1 MLHVWLYGCA
11 IVYYVISWIASFS
24 LSFQSTSAELI
35 EITIHDTFCC
45 ASKFQGQPT
54 ESVSKNAPSSNH
66 LGSVIEKIEGL
77 YVVCKVLCT
86 SSLFFGDNVTQI
98 HDGVLI
104 FIAFIW
110 LKHLLDA
117 LHFNFWSFV
126 IYVHQKDY
134 IPHIAF

>member
-1 MLHVWLYGCA
+1 MFGFMDALLSVMSSPKLH
-11 IVYYVISWIASFS
+11 
-24 LSFQSTSAELI
+24 LSRFLFNLLLLKLI

-98 HDGVLI
+98 DDEVLI

-117 LHFNFWSFV
+117 LHFNFWSFL